1 MVFNFQVE
9 LTTTS
14 AAASRP
20 SLRTEW
26 PWALALA
33 IFFAIAAIA
42 VGANRDVPVMDDWT
56 YAWSVE
62 RLLHHGR
69 IEVLDWSAVYPVGPA
84 IWGAAWSAV
93 LGFSFATLRFSTLA
107 LAFGGSWALYLIL
120 RELEAPRHVALLG
133 ALSVAANP
141 VFLLLASSFMTDVP
155 FVTFTLLALL
165 CYVRAV
171 RRDDP
176 AMLWWGGLWACLS
189 CLDRQVGV
197 VTPLAALPLLL
208 RPGGVRISRVR
219 AATALAATWGVMIV
233 GSLVLTA
240 WLRPTGEMVKLAD
253 RLAWLLQVPLAAYVR
268 WNLFVLSTLAFYA
281 LPALLAMATLRG
293 LWRRRALLVVVPAVA
308 AIMLASLGEIPTPLR
323 SGSTW
328 TTSELGGTRLLIGG
342 FASAVQMPWLEMG
355 LRATA
360 LLAVGLAAVA
370 VLGDA
375 RKGWGSSGVVRRWFE
390 GARAMAVSPSAP
402 LVLYLLGYMA
412 LVNVLW
418 FYNDRYFL
426 VLLPVVVALALGR
439 PVARSSGV
447 PQLAWAATIV
457 FAVVAI
463 TGTRDTLRFN
473 QAVRDS
479 WQTLVDRGVGPSDID
494 AGYAWTGWVLYAHPE
509 NLAKGLTIRDVP
521 WVTSKRKAPYIISK
535 TRLEGYDVAREVSW
549 TDDGEWPGPDRLLV
563 LKRRADPPAKVK
575 RPSG

>member
-1 MVFNFQVE
+1 MAH
-9 LTTTS
+9 L
-14 AAASRP
+14 ARPASVPRP

-33 IFFAIAAIA
+33 IFFAVVAFAI
-42 VGANRDVPVMDDWT
+42 GASRDVPVMDDWT

-69 IEVLDWSAVYPVGPA
+69 LEVLDWSAVYPVGPA
-84 IWGAAWSAV
+84 VWGTAWSMA
-93 LGFSFATLRFSTLA
+93 LGFSFATLRFSTLFLA
-107 LAFGGSWALYLIL
+107 LGASWALYLIL
-120 RELEAPRHVALLG
+120 RELDAPRHVALLG
-133 ALSVAANP
+133 AASVAANP

-176 AMLWWGGLWACLS
+176 AQLWWGGMWACLS

-197 VTPLAALPLLL
+197 VTPIAALPLLL
-208 RPGGVRISRVR
+208 GPRRAGISRAT
-219 AATALAATWGVMIV
+219 AATALVATWGVMIV

-253 RLAWLLQVPLAAYVR
+253 RLAWLLQVPIASYVR
-268 WNLFVLSTLAFYA
+268 WNLYVLSTLAFYA
-281 LPALLAMATLRG
+281 LPALLAMATFRG
-293 LWRRRALLVVVPAVA
+293 LWRSRALLLAVPGVA
-308 AIMLASLGEIPTPLR
+308 AIMLAFLGEIPTPLR
-323 SGSTW
+323 PGSTW
-328 TTSELGGTRLLIGG
+328 TMAELGGTRMLVGG
-342 FASAVQMPWLEMG
+342 FASAVHWPWLETV
-355 LRATA
+355 LRGMA
-360 LLAVGLAAVA
+360 LLAVALVAVA
-370 VLGDA
+370 LNDE
-375 RKGWGSSGVVRRWFE
+375 VRRGPERSGKVGEGPGIGRRCLE
-390 GARAMAVSPSAP
+390 GAKAMAARPGAP
-402 LVLYLLGYMA
+402 LVMYLLGYLA

-426 VLLPVVVALALGR
+426 VLLPVVAALALGR
-439 PVARSSGV
+439 PAARRAV
-447 PQLAWAATIV
+447 PPLAWAVTVV

-479 WQTLVDRGVGPSDID
+479 WQALVDRGVGPSDID

-509 NLAKGLTIRDVP
+509 NLAKGLTVRDVP
-521 WVTSKRKAPYIISK
+521 WVTSKRKLPYLISK
-535 TRLEGYDVAREVSW
+535 TRLEGYDIAREVSW
-549 TDDGEWPGPDRLLV
+549 TDDAAWPGPDRLLV
-563 LKRRADPPAKVK
+563 LKRRPDPPAK